1 MNDAPIPPF
10 PSVDVPIERV
20 RGGCAPRKLRSR
32 RRRTWSDAACHQ
44 PPDAR
49 TGKAAWYRT
58 IHPRTPDHSVDGRG
72 RSLRTANLQRDAN
85 IIELGGRRPERSE
98 ERRVG
103 KGCVRTCRSRWSP
116 YNHKNE
122 ARSDYAA
129 TSGTR

>member
-58 IHPRTPDHSVDGRG
+58 IHPRTPDHSVECRG
-72 RSLRTANLQRDAN
+72 KSLRTANLPRDAT
-85 IIELGGRRPERSE
+85 IIERCRRCPERT
-98 ERRVG
+98 RG
-103 KGCVRTCRSRWSP
+103 LPPP
-116 YNHKNE
+116 YPHHP
-122 ARSDYAA
+122 AIP
-129 TSGTR
+129 TRLTRPAPTETQTPP